1 MPKTKAKLNK
11 EDSMSQVKSKEYD
24 NIEIEADGNLYDV
37 EFVREWRESSSEY
50 GADAD
55 GNRGV
60 LQLDVEDDIA
70 IDVIVKIPATGA
82 WKDLNTFHKSVKDP
96 ITEAINQW
104 LVDNPTES
112 ED

>member
-1 MPKTKAKLNK
+1 MI
-11 EDSMSQVKSKEYD
+11 KSKEYD
-24 NIEIEADGNLYDV
+24 EIEITANGNTYDV
-37 EFVREWRESSSEY
+37 GFVREWKESSNEY
-50 GADAD
+50 GTDAD

-96 ITEAINQW
+96 ITEAIDQW
-104 LVDNPTES
+104 LVDNPIES